1 MKSKIRRRLIPIAMM
16 MLLALGMCPG
26 ALTDVSAAEPSA
38 PTYNWSGLYVGLF
51 GGGAFGGETTATELG
66 STGGVFP
73 AGTGYNGIGSWRYDL
88 DEGFI
93 GGGQIGYNHQIGILV
108 LGLENELGYIDK
120 KGSRADPSSLGL
132 DTVSRTKV
140 GEWYDVLAGRIG
152 IALDRF
158 LIYGKGGVAFTELSS
173 RVTDNCIAG
182 PCGGGT
188 VRAKGTKSVVTG
200 AVGGGLEY
208 AFAQNWTLKAEYL
221 LIHIDKSFRSA
232 GPGGGAAAGSNWSWK
247 HHVDELHTVK
257 VGVNFKFNLF

>member
-1 MKSKIRRRLIPIAMM
+1 MKSKTRRLIPIAMM
-16 MLLALGMCPG
+16 MLLALGTCPV

-38 PTYNWSGLYVGLF
+38 STYNWSGLYVGLF
-51 GGGAFGGETTATELG
+51 AGGAFGGETKATELG

-73 AGTGYNGIGSWRYDL
+73 AGTPYNGIGSWRYDL

-93 GGGQIGYNHQIGILV
+93 GGAQVGYNHQIGLLV
-108 LGLENELGYIDK
+108 LGLENELGYIHQ
-120 KGSRADPSSLGL
+120 KGSRADPISLGL

-152 IALDRF
+152 IAIDRV
-158 LIYGKGGVAFTELSS
+158 LIYGKGGIAFTEVSS
-173 RVTDNCIAG
+173 RVTDNCTAP
-182 PCGGGT
+182 PCGLGT
-188 VRAKGTKSVVTG
+188 VRAKGDKSIVTG

-221 LIHIDKSFRSA
+221 FIDIDKSYRA
-232 GPGGGAAAGSNWSWK
+232 TGPGGAAAAGSNWSWK
-247 HHVDELHTVK
+247 HDIDGLHTVK